1 MGDHPI
7 NSSWEQF
14 LQELGKA
21 TTSSLESLSL
31 ENESLRIDDE
41 RMKVLKLVEKVTDI
55 DLKRMYGNNILN
67 ILIYWMV
74 FVGFILFIHL
84 GPLNNPFSNEVI
96 IVLLTTTTANII
108 ALPIIILKYLFP
120 HNK

>member
-1 MGDHPI
+1 MGIQQI
-7 NSSWEQF
+7 NSSLEEF
-14 LQELGKA
+14 IKESE
-21 TTSSLESLSL
+21 TSTIKSIGSLEFES
-31 ENESLRIDDE
+31 ESLRIDDE
-41 RMKVLKLVEKVTDI
+41 QWRRLKFAEKATDI
-55 DLKRMYGNNILN
+55 DLKRMYGNSILN
-67 ILIYWMV
+67 ILTYWMV

>member
-1 MGDHPI
+1 MGIQQI
-7 NSSWEQF
+7 NSSLEEF
-14 LQELGKA
+14 IKESE
-21 TTSSLESLSL
+21 TSTIKSIGSLEFES
-31 ENESLRIDDE
+31 ESLRIDDE
-41 RMKVLKLVEKVTDI
+41 QWRRLKFAEKATDI

>member
-7 NSSWEQF
+7 NSSLEEF
-14 LQELGKA
+14 IKESE
-21 TTSSLESLSL
+21 TSTIKSIGSLEFES
-31 ENESLRIDDE
+31 ESLRIDDE
-41 RMKVLKLVEKVTDI
+41 QWRRLKFAEKATDI
-55 DLKRMYGNNILN
+55 DLKRMYGNSILN
-67 ILIYWMV
+67 ILTYWMV